1 MVLASSNAFYGRGV
15 SMKELMTFTG
25 KSRNTIKKKFQA
37 VPVRA
42 VYVPNTRK
50 KFYKIDWKAL
60 R

>member
-1 MVLASSNAFYGRGV
+1 MQEI
-15 SMKELMTFTG
+15 MQFTG

-42 VYVPNTRK
+42 AYVPNTRK

-60 R
+60 QLLRPRDRGLLCPAP